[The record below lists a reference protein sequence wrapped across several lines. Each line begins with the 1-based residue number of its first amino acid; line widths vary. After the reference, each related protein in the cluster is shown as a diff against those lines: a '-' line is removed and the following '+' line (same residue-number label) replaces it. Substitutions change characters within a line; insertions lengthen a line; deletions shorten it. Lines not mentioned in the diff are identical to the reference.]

1 MATSTEDYI
10 KARKLGAKE
19 QQKALSEGLSPYLP
33 ALDDLIES
41 RTLLK
46 EETVGTREIPL
57 NQVVGTVTTSRQDAF
72 ARNFMPLLPPETEF
86 GTKWINLMDYQ
97 ISEGIQDAVKVLEYM
112 GKFYVQEGNKRV
124 SVMKFLEMPTILAN
138 VTRVLPPLSED
149 KEVVI
154 YYEFLKFY
162 KCTQI
167 YDIFFSEEGGYTKL
181 SEAVGLDLESQW
193 DEDTI
198 KDLKSA
204 FFNFTKAY
212 RSVGNKI
219 KTITNGDAFL
229 VYLDM
234 FKYDTLIG
242 ATSDS
247 IKKNLNQIWPEL
259 EIADNGNQIAF
270 SEEPQLQKKNAIP
283 LIDNIFKFPTYS
295 EQHPLKVLFL
305 YDGSPEHSRW
315 INGHEKGRLE
325 LEEAFPGLV
334 KTEAKTSIDTEEELD
349 EAVEEAAANDVDLI
363 ITTSPVQ
370 MEFALRATVKHPKI
384 KFLNCSIHLSHG
396 AVRTYYGRM
405 YEAKFLLGVLAAVL
419 SEDNRIGYVSTYPIC
434 GNICNIN
441 AFAYG
446 VATVN
451 PKAKVYLTWSCLKD
465 EYWRE
470 YLKENDLR
478 IVSGPDLIRPKRAD
492 NAYGL
497 YRVDEER
504 NITTIAIPEWK
515 WGKYYELIVQTILND
530 AWNAES
536 DEAKGKAI
544 NYWWGMSAGVIDVN
558 VVDNTLSGYTRN
570 IIEAIRKTLAADL
583 VKPFDGEIWSQD
595 GKIKDAN
602 SPSLTNEEIINMNW
616 LADNVIGTIPSF
628 EELTEAAQKAVKA
641 NGMPIVCNPI
651 PNVPQEASS
660 EETTESA
667 ATTEASNEASEGGN
681 A

>member
-1 MATSTEDYI
+1 MATPAEDYA
-10 KARKLGAKE
+10 KARKLAVKE
-19 QQKALSEGLSPYLP
+19 QQKALSESVSPYLP
-33 ALDDLIES
+33 ALDEMIES

-72 ARNFMPLLPPETEF
+72 ARNFMPLLGPETEF
-86 GTKWINLMDYQ
+86 GIKWINLMNYQ
-97 ISEGIQDAVKVLEYM
+97 ITEGIQDAVKVIEYM

-124 SVMKFLEMPTILAN
+124 SVMKFLEMPTILAS
-138 VTRVLPPLSED
+138 VSRVLPPMSDD

-193 DEDTI
+193 DDDTI

-204 FFNFTKAY
+204 FFNFCKAY
-212 RSVGNKI
+212 RTVENKI
-219 KTITNGDAFL
+219 NTITNGDAFL

-234 FKYDTLIG
+234 FKYDSLLG

-247 IKKNLNQIWPEL
+247 IKKNINQIWPEL

-270 SEEPQLQKKNAIP
+270 SEEPQLQKKTTIP
-283 LIDNIFKFPTYS
+283 LIDNIFKIPAYS

-305 YDGSPEHSRW
+305 YNGSPEHSRW
-315 INGHEKGRLE
+315 INGHEEGRRE
-325 LEEAFPGLV
+325 LEKAFPGLV
-334 KTEAKTSIDTEEELD
+334 QTEALVSIDTEEEF
-349 EAVEEAAANDVDLI
+349 ETVVEEAALTGVDLI
-363 ITTSPVQ
+363 ITTSPIQ

-405 YEAKFLLGVLAAVL
+405 YEAKFLLGVLAATL
-419 SEDNRIGYVSTYPIC
+419 SKDNRIGYVSTYPIC

-451 PKAKVYLTWSCLKD
+451 PDAKVYLTWSCIKD

-470 YLKENDLR
+470 YLKENDLK
-478 IVSGPDLIRPKRAD
+478 IVSGPDLIRPHRAD

-497 YRVDEER
+497 FKIDDDH
-504 NITTIAIPEWK
+504 NITTIAIPKWN

-544 NYWWGMSAGVIDVN
+544 NYWWGMSSGVIDIKVL
-558 VVDNTLSGYTRN
+558 DDSLSCYTKN
-570 IIEAIRKTLAADL
+570 LLEAVRKSITADI

-602 SPSLTNEEIINMNW
+602 SPSLSNEEIINMNW
-616 LADNVIGTIPSF
+616 LANNVVGTIPSF
-628 EELTEAAQKAVKA
+628 DELNEAAQKTVKA
-641 NGMPIVCNPI
+641 NGMPIVFNTA
-651 PNVPQEASS
+651 PNISSDISAEALDDLI
-660 EETTESA
+660 
-667 ATTEASNEASEGGN
+667 EGGN
-681 A
+681 G